1 MATENTDTVTIADT
15 LQVKNKI
22 ISSSFKDGFPDSFS
36 RKDTLF
42 VKPINMLPVMEVP
55 SGKTSLSYWDTP
67 LKSHGIMILLLL
79 VFIVVSFSYKSGY
92 KYFSNISKDLFS
104 VRKRQ
109 NAFRDHTF
117 NETWI
122 LSALIF
128 TTCVLEGILLF
139 FVISVYDYEVIAGKD
154 VFIITLICILMCA
167 VCYIFQLCSYY
178 VLGNVFDDALGT
190 RLWIE
195 GYNASQVVLGIGLV
209 PVTLILLFFP
219 AVSSTMLFCVFVLYL
234 VMHMVF
240 ICKGFRIFFNNLQS
254 TLYFILYLCSIEIVP
269 VILSYSGAIMLCRVL
284 RL

>member
-1 MATENTDTVTIADT
+1 MASEITDTIAAVDS

-22 ISSSFKDGFPDSFS
+22 ISPSFKEGFPDSVS
-36 RKDTLF
+36 RKETLI
-42 VKPINMLPVMEVP
+42 VEPINMLPVMETP
-55 SGKTSLSYWDTP
+55 SGKISLNYWNTP

-92 KYFSNISKDLFS
+92 KYFSNIFRDLFS

-109 NAFRDHTF
+109 NAFEDHTF

-139 FVISVYDYEVIAGKD
+139 FVISVYDYDVIAGKD
-154 VFIITLICILMCA
+154 VFIITLICIMMCA
-167 VCYIFQLCSYY
+167 VCYLFQLCSYY
-178 VLGNVFDDALGT
+178 VLGNVFDDAQGT

-195 GYNASQVVLGIGLV
+195 GYNASQVLLGIGLA
-209 PVTLILLFFP
+209 PVTLVLLFFP
-219 AVSSTMLFCVFVLYL
+219 AASSIMLLCAFVLFL
-234 VMHMVF
+234 GMHLVF

-284 RL
+284 HL